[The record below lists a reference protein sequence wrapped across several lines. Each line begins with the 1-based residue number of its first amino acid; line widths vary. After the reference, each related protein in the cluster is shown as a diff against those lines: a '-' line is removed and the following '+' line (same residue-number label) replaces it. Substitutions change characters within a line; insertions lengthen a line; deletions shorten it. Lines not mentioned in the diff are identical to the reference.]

1 MVDLLR
7 IVSVVQ
13 IEGVRLREASCR
25 SAVRPSE
32 IAPKLVARPSWDVSV
47 TKEPGDDGVLLI
59 NADFRLDVRI
69 ADEDEEALQAE
80 VRGSFELSYRIP
92 DAERFSTQELEAFA
106 RINAVFNAWPYWRE
120 LVQASLTR
128 MSMPVLTV
136 PVYRVPSSNRA
147 GEDEGNSPGREVAR
161 QRELSELGRFRQDF
175 WNHVARRYPDEDVRP
190 GHAGSNI
197 FHSVE
202 EAGLRISQYLAQD
215 RVGVYLVT
223 SHLRAPERP
232 SRIRPY
238 LEPLRRAL
246 NDETMSEFGGTML
259 EADTQDRANW
269 DRMADWL
276 HDRRLIYE
284 RVLRE
289 TTV

>member
-1 MVDLLR
+1 MVDLSR

-32 IAPKLVARPSWDVSV
+32 IALKLVARPSWDVSV
-47 TKEPGDDGVLLI
+47 AKEPDDDGVLLI
-59 NADFRLDVRI
+59 NADFRLDVRT
-69 ADEDEEALQAE
+69 ADEDEEALRAE
-80 VRGSFELSYRIP
+80 VRGLFELSYRVP
-92 DAERFSTQELEAFA
+92 DDERFSTHELEAFA

-128 MSMPVLTV
+128 MSMPVFTV
-136 PVYRVPSSNRA
+136 PVYRVPSTNRA
-147 GEDEGNSPGREVAR
+147 EEDEGNGPGREVAR
-161 QRELSELGRFRQDF
+161 QSELSELGRFRQDF
-175 WNHVARRYPDEDVRP
+175 WNHVARRHPDEDVKP
-190 GHAGSNI
+190 GHAGSNV
-197 FHSVE
+197 FHLVK

-223 SHLRAPERP
+223 SHLRAPERS
-232 SRIRPY
+232 SRIQPY
-238 LEPLRRAL
+238 LEPLRKAL
-246 NDETMSEFGGTML
+246 NDEAMSEFGGTMF
-259 EADTQDRANW
+259 AVDSQDRANW